1 MIVSAA
7 ATEQLSKLLKPGE
20 SLQIGLKGGGCGGA
34 TLEMDKVDLTNIS
47 DSNIAVIG
55 TENVVWADQTSAR
68 YLTGGSLDIDNS
80 IFNARFVYR
89 PLKGTDACGCGESI
103 KLEPK
108 E

>member
-34 TLEMDKVDLTNIS
+34 TLEMEKVDLTTIS
-47 DSNIAVIG
+47 ESNITVIG
-55 TENVVWADQTSAR
+55 TDNVVWADQTSAR
-68 YLTGGSLDIDNS
+68 YLTGGNLDIDNS
-80 IFNARFVYR
+80 IFNARFVYS
-89 PLKGTDACGCGESI
+89 PPKGTDACGCGESI